1 VSALEDA
8 PVTNEI
14 AGSEAVREAASSEPY
29 PPALAAAVSTEV
41 SPVARFCWACKDI
54 ARATPG
60 ALEMLVEDE
69 ALDLN
74 MVVKRRTINIAVAP
88 ILRAVAIIENPPSL
102 GARRFG
108 LPRQ

>member
-1 VSALEDA
+1 
-8 PVTNEI
+8 
-14 AGSEAVREAASSEPY
+14 
-29 PPALAAAVSTEV
+29 
-41 SPVARFCWACKDI
+41 
-54 ARATPG
+54 
-60 ALEMLVEDE
+60 MLVEDE

-108 LPRQ
+108 LPSQ